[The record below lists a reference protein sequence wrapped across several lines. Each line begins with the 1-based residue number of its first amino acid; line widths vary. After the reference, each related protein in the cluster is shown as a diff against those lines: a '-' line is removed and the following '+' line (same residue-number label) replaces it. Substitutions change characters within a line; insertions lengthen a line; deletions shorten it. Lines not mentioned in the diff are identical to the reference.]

1 MIGRTVVV
9 HLATSLSSFCIP
21 GSTGC
26 IYIAILHLY
35 NSDTLRKI
43 FLLYL
48 FVYSLKIFQV
58 SRR

>member
-21 GSTGC
+21 GTGC

-43 FLLYL
+43 FFLYL
-48 FVYSLKIFQV
+48 FVYSLEIFQV